1 MTNPKL
7 HSAKSAQCG
16 VSRRAFLGASTLGGT
31 ALLATGWS
39 ALLQTNSSR
48 AATADENA
56 PWFEAT
62 IPQLQALMTSGA
74 LTSRALTL
82 AYLQRIDRLNPL
94 LNAVIETNPNAVA
107 IATQLDNERRSGQLL
122 GPLHGI
128 PLLLKDN
135 IATDDHLQTTAGSLA
150 LLHSRVPADAPLTNR
165 LRAAGAVILGK
176 ANLSEWANFR
186 GFAPCPSSWTCLN
199 GWSGR
204 GGFTQNPYIL
214 NWTACG
220 SSSGSAVA
228 TATNLCAAAV
238 GTETDGSIT
247 CPASNNLI
255 VGLKPTVGL
264 ISQEGIIPIAHSQ
277 DTAGPMGRTV
287 TDVAI
292 LLGALQTPFGSVA
305 GASLPPEYTQF
316 LRRGALR
323 GARIGVDRKF
333 FTLDFG
339 GEAPF
344 DAVAEHAIAVMRSLG
359 ATIVDPVDSGNP
371 NLFGQAE
378 FTVLLSEFKTQVAGY
393 LANLNHTSMRT
404 LADLIAFNEAHCPQE
419 MKFYPR
425 CPRWRAIPT
434 SPCRWRSPT
443 MGGRRAFGCTVG
455 SCKNRNSWR
464 WPMISSRRFNP
475 ESSPGLQAR
484 RPTGPMPESVRR
496 CPNRTTG
503 DISGRINLSAR
514 TGEDFILWVRPA
526 PPPAPRPARS
536 SWPARRNIAQ
546 WVTTSE
552 AAAAFILN
560 L

>member
-1 MTNPKL
+1 MTNPK
-7 HSAKSAQCG
+7 SKTKESSPCG

-39 ALLQTNSSR
+39 ALLQPTPSS
-48 AATADENA
+48 AAIADEIA

-62 IPQLQALMTSGA
+62 IPQLEALMASGA

-82 AYLQRIDRLNPL
+82 AYLQRINRLNPL
-94 LNAVIETNPNAVA
+94 LNAVIETNPNAVD
-107 IATQLDNERRSGQLL
+107 IATQLDNERRSGQIR

-135 IATDDHLQTTAGSLA
+135 IATGDQLQTTAGSLA
-150 LLHSRVPADAPLTNR
+150 LLGSRVPADAPLPSR
-165 LRAAGAVILGK
+165 LRAAGAIILGK

-204 GGFTQNPYIL
+204 GGFTQNPYAL
-214 NWTACG
+214 TGTACG

-264 ISQEGIIPIAHSQ
+264 ISQDGIIPIAHSQ

-305 GASLPPEYTQF
+305 GHNLPREYTQF
-316 LRRGALR
+316 LNRGALR
-323 GARIGVDRKF
+323 GARIGVDRRF

-339 GEAPF
+339 GEPPF
-344 DAVAEHAIAVMRSLG
+344 DAVAEHAIDVMRSLG
-359 ATIVDPVDSGNP
+359 ATIVDPVDSGD
-371 NLFGQAE
+371 LFSLSQAE
-378 FTVLLSEFKTQVAGY
+378 FTVLLFE
-393 LANLNHTSMRT
+393 
-404 LADLIAFNEAHCPQE
+404 
-419 MKFYPR
+419 
-425 CPRWRAIPT
+425 
-434 SPCRWRSPT
+434 
-443 MGGRRAFGCTVG
+443 
-455 SCKNRNSWR
+455 
-464 WPMISSRRFNP
+464 
-475 ESSPGLQAR
+475 
-484 RPTGPMPESVRR
+484 
-496 CPNRTTG
+496 
-503 DISGRINLSAR
+503 
-514 TGEDFILWVRPA
+514 
-526 PPPAPRPARS
+526 
-536 SWPARRNIAQ
+536 
-546 WVTTSE
+546 
-552 AAAAFILN
+552 
-560 L
+560 

>member
-7 HSAKSAQCG
+7 NSTESSRCG

-62 IPQLQALMTSGA
+62 IPQLQALMASGA

-82 AYLQRIDRLNPL
+82 AYLQRIHRLNPL
-94 LNAVIETNPNAVA
+94 LNAVIETNPNTVD
-107 IATQLDNERRSGQLL
+107 IATQLDNERRSGQVR

-150 LLHSRVPADAPLTNR
+150 LLHSRVPGDAPLTSR
-165 LRAAGAVILGK
+165 LRAAGAIILGK

-186 GFAPCPSSWTCLN
+186 GFAPCPSSFTCLN

-204 GGFTQNPYIL
+204 GGFTQNPYIQ

-264 ISQEGIIPIAHSQ
+264 ISQDGIIPIAHSQ

-287 TDVAI
+287 TDGAI
-292 LLGALQTPFGSVA
+292 LLGAPQTPFGAVA
-305 GASLPPEYTQF
+305 GPNLPQDYTQF

-323 GARIGVDRKF
+323 GARVGVDRKF
-333 FTLDFG
+333 FTLDYG
-339 GEAPF
+339 GEPPF
-344 DAVAEHAIAVMRSLG
+344 VAVAERALEAMRSLG
-359 ATIVDPVDSGNP
+359 AEIIDPVNSADP
-371 NLFGQAE
+371 LAFGEAE
-378 FTVLLSEFKTQVAGY
+378 FTVLLSEFK
-393 LANLNHTSMRT
+393 
-404 LADLIAFNEAHCPQE
+404 
-419 MKFYPR
+419 
-425 CPRWRAIPT
+425 
-434 SPCRWRSPT
+434 
-443 MGGRRAFGCTVG
+443 
-455 SCKNRNSWR
+455 
-464 WPMISSRRFNP
+464 
-475 ESSPGLQAR
+475 
-484 RPTGPMPESVRR
+484 
-496 CPNRTTG
+496 
-503 DISGRINLSAR
+503 
-514 TGEDFILWVRPA
+514 
-526 PPPAPRPARS
+526 
-536 SWPARRNIAQ
+536 
-546 WVTTSE
+546 
-552 AAAAFILN
+552 
-560 L
+560 

>member
-1 MTNPKL
+1 MTNLKSN
-7 HSAKSAQCG
+7 SAESPRGG

-31 ALLATGWS
+31 ALLATGWT
-39 ALLQTNSSR
+39 ALLRTTSSS
-48 AATADENA
+48 AVTADENE

-62 IPQLQALMTSGA
+62 IPQLQSLIASGA

-94 LNAVIETNPNAVA
+94 LNAVIETNPNAVD
-107 IATQLDNERRSGQLL
+107 IATQLDNERRSGQIR

-150 LLHSRVPADAPLTNR
+150 LLGSRVPADAPLTSR
-165 LRAAGAVILGK
+165 LRAAGAIILGK

-204 GGFTQNPYIL
+204 GGFTQNPYIQ

-228 TATNLCAAAV
+228 TATNLCVAAV

-264 ISQEGIIPIAHSQ
+264 VSQDGIIPIAHSQ

-292 LLGALQTPFGSVA
+292 LLGALQGPFGAVA
-305 GASLPPEYTQF
+305 GANSPQDYTQF

-323 GARIGVDRKF
+323 GARIGVDRKY
-333 FTLDFG
+333 FTLISAG
-339 GEAPF
+339 NRPL
-344 DAVAEHAIAVMRSLG
+344 MR
-359 ATIVDPVDSGNP
+359 
-371 NLFGQAE
+371 
-378 FTVLLSEFKTQVAGY
+378 
-393 LANLNHTSMRT
+393 
-404 LADLIAFNEAHCPQE
+404 
-419 MKFYPR
+419 
-425 CPRWRAIPT
+425 W
-434 SPCRWRSPT
+434 
-443 MGGRRAFGCTVG
+443 
-455 SCKNRNSWR
+455 
-464 WPMISSRRFNP
+464 
-475 ESSPGLQAR
+475 
-484 RPTGPMPESVRR
+484 
-496 CPNRTTG
+496 
-503 DISGRINLSAR
+503 
-514 TGEDFILWVRPA
+514 
-526 PPPAPRPARS
+526 
-536 SWPARRNIAQ
+536 
-546 WVTTSE
+546 
-552 AAAAFILN
+552 
-560 L
+560 

>member
-1 MTNPKL
+1 MTNPK
-7 HSAKSAQCG
+7 SKTEESSRCG

-31 ALLATGWS
+31 ALLAAGLS
-39 ALLQTNSSR
+39 ALLRPSSSS
-48 AATADENA
+48 AAIADENA
-56 PWFEAT
+56 PWFEAA
-62 IPQLQALMTSGA
+62 IPQLQALMASGA

-82 AYLQRIDRLNPL
+82 AYLQRINRLNPL
-94 LNAVIETNPNAVA
+94 LNAVIEINPNAVD
-107 IATQLDNERRSGQLL
+107 IATQLDNERRSGGLR

-135 IATDDHLQTTAGSLA
+135 IATDDQLQTTAGSLA
-150 LLHSRVPADAPLTNR
+150 LLGSRVPADAPLTSR
-165 LRAAGAVILGK
+165 LRAAGAIILGK

-264 ISQEGIIPIAHSQ
+264 ISQDGIIPIAHSQ

-305 GASLPPEYTQF
+305 GHNLPREYTQF

-333 FTLDFG
+333 FTLDYG

-344 DAVAEHAIAVMRSLG
+344 DAVAEHAIEVM
-359 ATIVDPVDSGNP
+359 
-371 NLFGQAE
+371 
-378 FTVLLSEFKTQVAGY
+378 
-393 LANLNHTSMRT
+393 
-404 LADLIAFNEAHCPQE
+404 
-419 MKFYPR
+419 
-425 CPRWRAIPT
+425 
-434 SPCRWRSPT
+434 
-443 MGGRRAFGCTVG
+443 
-455 SCKNRNSWR
+455 
-464 WPMISSRRFNP
+464 
-475 ESSPGLQAR
+475 
-484 RPTGPMPESVRR
+484 
-496 CPNRTTG
+496 
-503 DISGRINLSAR
+503 
-514 TGEDFILWVRPA
+514 
-526 PPPAPRPARS
+526 
-536 SWPARRNIAQ
+536 
-546 WVTTSE
+546 
-552 AAAAFILN
+552 
-560 L
+560 